1 MRKIVLLI
9 LPLLLIISCE
19 NDDSFPKTETITN
32 GTKWTLQI
40 GSTPIEVYSQL
51 QKLGLEK
58 NFQDVDLV
66 DRKALAGPDEIK
78 SDLSLYSAITLEAP
92 SERIERVLI
101 QFHENKV
108 QSLEKGGALLD
119 NIEKWPENLSYEST
133 IHVNDPIEEIQQKL
147 FAIYQNPLYE
157 NYKILLSGKWLEKP
171 FDPEM
176 ANYHEW
182 HFAFNTSINSSRSGS
197 SSVNLFFQNGKL
209 SKILHHYNE
218 GDIVN

>member
-1 MRKIVLLI
+1 MKKIALLI

-19 NDDSFPKTETITN
+19 NDDSFPKTESITS

-40 GSTPIEVYSQL
+40 GSAPAEVYSQL

-58 NFQDVDLV
+58 KFQDVDLL
-66 DRKALAGPDEIK
+66 DRKALAGPEEIK
-78 SDLSLYSAITLEAP
+78 SDLSLYRAITLEAP
-92 SERIERVLI
+92 SERIERILI
-101 QFHENKV
+101 QFDQNKV

-119 NIEKWPENLSYEST
+119 NIEKWPENLPYEST
-133 IHVNDPIEEIQQKL
+133 IHVNDPIEEMQQKL

-171 FDPEM
+171 FDLEM
-176 ANYHEW
+176 ANYDEW
-182 HFAFNTSINSSRSGS
+182 HFAFNTSIS
-197 SSVNLFFQNGKL
+197 SSKSGISSVHLLFKNGKL

-218 GDIVN
+218 GDIMN